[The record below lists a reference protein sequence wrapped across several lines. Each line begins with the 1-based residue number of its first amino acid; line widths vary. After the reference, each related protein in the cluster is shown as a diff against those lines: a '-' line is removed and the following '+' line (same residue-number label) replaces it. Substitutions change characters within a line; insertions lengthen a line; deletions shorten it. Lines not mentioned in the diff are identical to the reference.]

1 MGEQRQRYNEEF
13 KQRTV
18 KFIQN
23 QTKTVAD
30 IAQELNIPASTV
42 HQWIAKYRDFESE
55 PVNSGERIREL
66 EQSDKE
72 KERRIADL
80 EEELAILKKAL
91 HIFSK
96 PKN

>member
-30 IAQELNIPASTV
+30 IAQELNIPANTV